1 VTAEALYHEAIV
13 GLARAATGAG
23 HLGSPDGSATLDNPL
38 CGDRVT
44 VEVCLRDGR
53 VAALAQR
60 VRGCLLCEAAASLL
74 GRAAVGRTARE
85 IDEARAA
92 LAALLCAGET
102 GEPSPDGA
110 WEELAAFAPVRGVP
124 SRHTCVL
131 LPFDALR
138 ESLARAKTAG
148 ATGPDGVTP
157 HVTPGAGPDRSD

>member
-1 VTAEALYHEAIV
+1 MTAKALYHEAIV
-13 GLARAATGAG
+13 RLARAATGAG

-44 VEVCLRDGR
+44 VEVCLRDGK

-60 VRGCLLCEAAASLL
+60 VRGCLLCEAASSLL

-92 LAALLCAGET
+92 LATLLRA
-102 GEPSPDGA
+102 GEPSAGSA
-110 WEELAAFAPVRGVP
+110 WEEFAVFAPVRGVP

-138 ESLARAKTAG
+138 ESLARARPAG
-148 ATGPDGVTP
+148 PAGPEGVTP
-157 HVTPGAGPDRSD
+157 KVTPGAGPDRSH